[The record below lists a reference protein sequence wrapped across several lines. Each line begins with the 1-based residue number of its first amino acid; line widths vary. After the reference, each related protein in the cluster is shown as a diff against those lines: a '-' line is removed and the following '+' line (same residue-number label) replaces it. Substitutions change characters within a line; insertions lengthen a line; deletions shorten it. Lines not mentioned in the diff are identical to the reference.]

1 MMAGATDKLPKDVA
15 EGVRAETDRMSA
27 KEIAADWLAD
37 IAELA
42 VPLEMHSLRH
52 TLPEARQELA
62 RSAVTAL
69 SELGDALL
77 MGKPGSPGMRTGY
90 KAFITAMAVLALD
103 ADGGANY
110 RDKHWCARKHKNCPN
125 MEAK

>member
-1 MMAGATDKLPKDVA
+1 MAVAKEKLPKDVA
-15 EGVRAETDRMSA
+15 ESVLNETGRMSA

-42 VPLEMHSLRH
+42 VPLEMHRLRH

-62 RSAVTAL
+62 RSAATVL

-77 MGKPGSPGMRTGY
+77 MGKPGSPNMRTGY
-90 KAFITAMAVLALD
+90 TAFITAMAVLALD

-110 RDKHWCARKHKNCPN
+110 RDKHWCAHKHKNCPN
-125 MEAK
+125 VEKK